1 MTRNASEAGRWALL
15 LAAGDGTRLRE
26 LTEAHGVSAP
36 KQYCAVGG
44 ERTLLELACE
54 RAHRVVPATNVL
66 AVVAEGHRRF
76 WRRDLAGFGD
86 RSILVQP
93 SNRGTGVGILLP
105 LLELA
110 ARAPEATVAL
120 LPCDHHVLGERALA
134 GALRSAFAAAERP
147 GGRIVLLGLTPET
160 PAGDLGWI
168 VPGRAFASGDGAAVE
183 AFVEKPGAAGARE
196 LAARGGLWNGFF
208 VVARLASLLDL
219 YRARMPR
226 LVERLERARAAGPG
240 ALADCYAALE
250 PVDFSR
256 DLLQGAEA
264 RLAVL
269 PVPPCGW
276 SDLGTPERVVERLR
290 MLASL
295 RRLRPPA
302 AGVPALTLAMAVAA
316 RGFDAAER
324 VLA

>member
-1 MTRNASEAGRWALL
+1 MARNATGAGRWALL
-15 LAAGDGTRLRE
+15 LAAGNGTRLRE

-44 ERTLLELACE
+44 ERTLLELARE
-54 RAHRVVPATNVL
+54 RARRVVPAANVL

-76 WRRDLAGFGD
+76 WRRDLAGLAAE
-86 RSILVQP
+86 SIVVQP
-93 SNRGTGVGILLP
+93 VNRGTGVGILLP

-110 ARAPEATVAL
+110 ARASDATVAL

-134 GALRSAFAAAERP
+134 GALRQAFATAERP
-147 GGRIVLLGLTPET
+147 DGRIVLLGLTPDSA
-160 PAGDLGWI
+160 AGDLGWI
-168 VPGRAFASGDGAAVE
+168 VPGATLDGGRVAAVE
-183 AFVEKPGAAGARE
+183 AFVEKPGENGARA

-208 VVARLASLLDL
+208 VVARVEALLDL

-226 LVERLERARAAGPG
+226 LVDGLERARVAGPE
-240 ALADCYAALE
+240 AVAACYAGLE

-256 DLLQGAEA
+256 DLLEGAED

-290 MLASL
+290 TLARE
-295 RRLRPPA
+295 RRLRPAA
-302 AGVPALTLAMAVAA
+302 AGVPALTLAVAA
-316 RGFDAAER
+316 AAHGFDVAEP

>member
-1 MTRNASEAGRWALL
+1 MATGATQSGRWALL

-26 LTEAHGVSAP
+26 LAEANGVSAP

-44 ERTLLELACE
+44 ERTLLELARD
-54 RAHRVVPATNVL
+54 RARRVVPAANVL

-76 WRRDLAGFGD
+76 WRRDLATLAEE
-86 RSILVQP
+86 SIVVQP

-120 LPCDHHVLGERALA
+120 LPCDHHVLGERTLA
-134 GALRSAFAAAERP
+134 GALRAAFTAAERP
-147 GGRIVLLGLTPET
+147 GGRIVLLGLTPESA
-160 PAGDLGWI
+160 AGDLGWI
-168 VPGRAFASGDGAAVE
+168 VPGASPGVAGVSEVE
-183 AFVEKPGAAGARE
+183 AFVEKPGEARARE
-196 LAARGGLWNGFF
+196 LAARGGLWNAFL
-208 VVARLASLLDL
+208 VVARVAALLDL
-219 YRARMPR
+219 YRARTPR
-226 LVERLERARAAGPG
+226 LVARLERARAAG
-240 ALADCYAALE
+240 AEAIAACYAGLE

-256 DLLQGAEA
+256 DLLEGAES

-269 PVPPCGW
+269 PVPSCGW

-290 MLASL
+290 RLERE

-302 AGVPALTLAMAVAA
+302 AGVPALTLGVAA
-316 RGFDAAER
+316 RGLGAVEP